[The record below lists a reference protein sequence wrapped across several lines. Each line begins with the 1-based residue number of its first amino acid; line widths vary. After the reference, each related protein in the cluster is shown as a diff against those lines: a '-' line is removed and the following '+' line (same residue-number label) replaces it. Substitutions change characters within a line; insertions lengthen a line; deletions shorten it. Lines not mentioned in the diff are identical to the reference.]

1 MQIYS
6 TEYLQTDSQEYI
18 KKIIHRNQVNL
29 VSEIRG
35 YFNIQK
41 SVNMT
46 YINKLKD
53 KKRIKC

>member
-6 TEYLQTDSQEYI
+6 TEFLQTDSQEYI

-29 VSEIRG
+29 VPEIRG
-35 YFNIQK
+35 CFNIQK